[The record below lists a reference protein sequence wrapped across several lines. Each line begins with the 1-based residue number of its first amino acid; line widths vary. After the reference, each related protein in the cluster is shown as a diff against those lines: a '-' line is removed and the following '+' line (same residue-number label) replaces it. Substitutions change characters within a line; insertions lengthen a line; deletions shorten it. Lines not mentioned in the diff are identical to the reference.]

1 MDYFV
6 GAFPILQLQHCRTIH
21 FHCMEK
27 SSLDSLFAIKNTSYL
42 FLAPKVQLEHY
53 LCHNFDKEHNGDHQW
68 RITPEIQ
75 TCDLLV
81 LRPDLSLT
89 NSFSKRTGK

>member
-6 GAFPILQLQHCRTIH
+6 DAFSILQLQHCDTIH

-27 SSLDSLFAIKNTSYL
+27 SSLDSLFAILFCVYREKTHHTS
-42 FLAPKVQLEHY
+42 FST
-53 LCHNFDKEHNGDHQW
+53 NMFDKEHNGDHQW

-75 TCDLLV
+75 TCDLLD
-81 LRPDLSLT
+81 LRPDLSIT
-89 NSFSKRTGK
+89 NSFPKRTGK